1 MASKAAL
8 VVLALAAGTATAGT
22 PINTDKYTAIAEV
35 GACRGNGGAE
45 LGDKINQKQKQGLTQ
60 AECETECDDIATC
73 LGYAYEHG
81 AASTT
86 VAYCIIYGPEV
97 AGTCSNTFQDTI
109 EKCAAVGQCSDTS
122 VDACGLAE
130 GDALCGNQPV
140 CRVHPT
146 ILH

>member
-22 PINTDKYTAIAEV
+22 PINAEKYTAVSEA

-45 LGDKINQKQKQGLTQ
+45 LQDHINHKLKQGLTQ
-60 AECETECDDIATC
+60 AECETECDGITTC
-73 LGYAYEHG
+73 LGYAYQDG
-81 AASTT
+81 AASATA
-86 VAYCIIYGPEV
+86 AYCIIYGPGV

-122 VDACGLAE
+122 VDPCGLAE
-130 GDALCGNQPV
+130 GDDLCGNQPV